1 MIELIYS
8 DLCNGCGQCVEVCPT
23 NALSLGVDNVPLISE
38 QSACQTCFMCELYCQ
53 RDALYVD
60 PDCEQARTLDP
71 QVIRD
76 SGLLG
81 QYRRDSGWNEWA
93 SDPRYQNQHWR
104 MDGIFALARAASE
117 KPAS

>member
-1 MIELIYS
+1 MIELIYP
-8 DLCNGCGQCVEVCPT
+8 DLCNGCGQCVAACPT
-23 NALSLGVDNVPLISE
+23 NALSLGLNSVPVIRE

-53 RDALYVD
+53 QDALYVD

-71 QVIRD
+71 QAIRD

-81 QYRRDSGWNEWA
+81 QYRRDSGWDEWA
-93 SDPRYQNQHWR
+93 DDPRYQNQHWR

-117 KPAS
+117 KPNP